1 MKKPLSGVLALL
13 LLSAASTSMAWWNDN
28 DHGPWG
34 GGNWNPYD
42 EWDPRYWMEE
52 MENEWDDDDDYY
64 RRGYGAPY
72 GGYYG
77 YGAPYGGY
85 GAPYGGYGAPY
96 GGGYAPYG
104 GYGAPYGGGYAPY
117 GGYAPA
123 PADPAAPAQ
132 VPAPAQY

>member
-1 MKKPLSGVLALL
+1 MKKPLSGLLALL
-13 LLSAASTSMAWWNDN
+13 LLSATGSSMAWWSDN

-34 GGNWNPYD
+34 GGDWNPYD

-72 GGYYG
+72 GGYG
-77 YGAPYGGY
+77 YGAPYGGYGY

-96 GGGYAPYG
+96 GGGYGAPYGG
-104 GYGAPYGGGYAPY
+104 GYGAPYGGGYAP
-117 GGYAPA
+117 A
-123 PADPAAPAQ
+123 PAAPTQ
-132 VPAPAQY
+132 SAPSQAPSQAPY